1 MSAIWGLWHR
11 DGQPLAREVR
21 EPIAASLSAYG
32 TDRAV
37 SWSAEGI
44 AVGCALASAL
54 PEDTY
59 DRQPLVA
66 GGDSSV
72 LVADLRIDN
81 RADLLRELGICAG
94 ASDKMADSSLLQTAW
109 MRWGEDCVGRLIGD
123 FALAI
128 WDPRNRRIICARDH
142 FGRRPLHYID
152 QGPLFAFASFPK
164 GLYALPNVRPVVDE
178 TMIAMRLALLPEAG
192 ERSFFRNIHRLP
204 PGHLLVAG
212 RHGVAVRPYWRPDPE
227 RRITFSKDTDY
238 VENFRALFD
247 EAVRCRLR
255 SAGPVGSML
264 SGGFDSGSVSAAAA
278 GLLAEAGKPLTA
290 FTSVPSPASANTAPR
305 QRFGNESHHAAA
317 VAAFYPNV
325 KHVLV
330 EPAPACILDLLGE
343 FRLWRDMPESLPAM
357 APYRHAMAVAI
368 QQQGIRTVLSGAMGN
383 ITISYD
389 GLSLLPDLI
398 RRGKWV
404 RWAREAAALKQSNW
418 MRLPGLLGYSF
429 GPFVPRLCRSRFHAI
444 RSLQKHSMIHSAFV
458 SSAGIAEMAE
468 AFDRE
473 MRLTSRG
480 HSRHLRAAAFVR
492 RDKGSG
498 NSGASITGVDSR
510 DPTADKR
517 LAEFCLAIPD
527 EQFLR
532 NGQRKYLLRRAFAER
547 LPPMILEERRKGMT
561 GADWHLRV
569 APYRDRFAEAVE
581 RVARSPIAQTCLDIP
596 RMRRLIDRWPRDDG
610 WSASAVVHEYRLGL
624 CRGLSAGDFICWV
637 ESGARQDTLC

>member
-11 DGQPLAREVR
+11 DGRPLTREVR
-21 EPIAASLSAYG
+21 ERVGASLSAYG
-32 TDRAV
+32 TDRAA
-37 SWSAEGI
+37 SWSADGV

-54 PEDTY
+54 PEDSF

-66 GGDSSV
+66 GGDHSV

-81 RADLLRELGICAG
+81 RPDLWRDLGICAG
-94 ASDKMADSSLLQTAW
+94 AGDKMADSSLLQAAW
-109 MRWGEDCVGRLIGD
+109 ARWGEDCVGRLIGD
-123 FALAI
+123 FAFAI

-142 FGRRPLHYID
+142 FGRKPLHYID
-152 QGPLFAFASFPK
+152 QGPLFAFASFPR
-164 GLYALPNVRPVVDE
+164 GLYALPDVRPIVDE

-192 ERSFFRNIHRLP
+192 GRSFFRNIQRLP
-204 PGHLLVAG
+204 PGHLLVG
-212 RHGVAVRPYWRPDPE
+212 DRHGVAVRPYWRPDPE

-247 EAVRCRLR
+247 EAVRYRLR

-290 FTSVPSPASANTAPR
+290 FTAVPSAAAANTAPR

-317 VAAFYPNV
+317 VAGFYPNI

-357 APYRHAMAVAI
+357 APYRHAMAVAT

-398 RRGKWV
+398 RRGNWV

-418 MRLPGLLGYSF
+418 MGLPGLLGCSF
-429 GPFVPRLCRSRFHAI
+429 GPFVPRLRGSRSASI
-444 RSLQKHSMIHSAFV
+444 RSLQKHSMIHPALV
-458 SSAGIAEMAE
+458 SSAGVAEMVE
-468 AFDRE
+468 SFDRE
-473 MRLTSRG
+473 GRLASRG
-480 HSRHLRAAAFVR
+480 DSRHLRAAAFVR
-492 RDKGSG
+492 RDNGAG
-498 NSGASITGVDSR
+498 NCGASITGVDSR

-569 APYRDRFAEAVE
+569 APYRDRFAEAVD
-581 RVARSPIAQTCLDIP
+581 RVARSPMAQTCLDIS
-596 RMRRLIDRWPRDDG
+596 RMQRLIDRWPRDG
-610 WSASAVVHEYRLGL
+610 WSSTAVVDDYRLGL
-624 CRGLSAGDFICWV
+624 CRGLSVGDFICWV
-637 ESGARQDTLC
+637 ESGACQDIRR